1 MEHLTLKNYLSQPP
15 YSKQPN
21 IKDKI
26 VSQKYREYQVSEPHI
41 INHFG
46 LKILRSTHPEVR
58 RIKRKQLGHSAHGNK
73 VWRSS
78 FALIDYLET
87 YPLEPQSKVLEIGC
101 GWGLSGLYAAKKQN
115 AKVTGIDI
123 DSSVKPYFEL
133 QNSINDC
140 AKTFEERSFESFSQT
155 ELGEYQYIM
164 GSDICFWDEMT
175 NPLFD
180 FIQQSVEA
188 GIKKILISDPGR
200 PPFWALAELCSETL
214 NSEIITRR
222 IYQPFKSEKY
232 ILVIEN

>member
-26 VSQKYREYQVSEPHI
+26 VSQKYWEYQVSEPHI

-115 AKVTGIDI
+115 AEVTGIDI

-133 QNSINDC
+133 QNSINNC
-140 AKTFEERSFESFSQT
+140 AITFEERSFESFSQT

>member
-26 VSQKYREYQVSEPHI
+26 VSQKYWEYQVSEPHI

-115 AKVTGIDI
+115 AEVTGIDI

-140 AKTFEERSFESFSQT
+140 AITFEERSFESFSQT